1 MENKEHT
8 ILTHIDTLL
17 CELRNAKGIEEV
29 NTIKNKYEELLSNE
43 DNQLIESIMQNALIL
58 AEQGITEERRAELNR
73 QLASLTDTE
82 QQEFSEVMKVIDKNL
97 FQYHFQP
104 IVNAKSGEIYSYEA
118 LMRPISDMHLTPFHI
133 LKYAEIADRFNDIER
148 ATFLNI
154 LKLVDDDLISPNEKK
169 IFINSIPK
177 AQLDTN
183 SRREIFQLMMKHSD
197 NIVVEVTEE
206 SELDEEQLTSL
217 RERLQNMGVQ
227 LALDDYGT
235 GYSNVSNLLRY
246 TPEIVKIDRSLI
258 TDIHNDPKKR
268 HFFREIVN
276 FCHSN
281 NIKALAEG
289 VENSDELKAVIMM
302 GADLIQGFYTARP
315 ASELLSSLPEE
326 ISEEIRSYYQEYEE
340 GSSQQIYYADSHERI
355 SLNNLSENDI
365 KRLIIGKKGDG
376 DVTVIGNPTTDTSI
390 HIEIMNNFTGKLML
404 NNAWLSNTKDRPCIS
419 LGENNCLTIIICG
432 ENTLDKG
439 GILVPES
446 SSLTIIG
453 DGKLNINMDSKEY
466 FGIGN
471 DLAST
476 HGSITF
482 DQTGCISITSHG
494 KSGIGIGSGL
504 GGKINILQGQ
514 YIINLKGD
522 TGLGIGSL
530 YRASKLDIRNCD
542 INMEIFLSKGSAL
555 GSLSANSDISI
566 SRSSVK
572 LYVYA
577 YELVGIG
584 TVNGDHAKVSFSDTN
599 ILINM
604 RGQRC
609 SAIAALDGST
619 NIHTER
625 VGLRVIAGGDKVLW
639 FGGFIK
645 ESDIDLYDT
654 DTNIRLETSASELAC
669 ATLKNA
675 TITSGRFLLS
685 INGEEVEKIE
695 CV

>member
-1 MENKEHT
+1 MKPKEHT

-17 CELRNAKGIEEV
+17 CELIDAKSIDEI
-29 NTIKNKYEELLSNE
+29 NKIKNRYEVLPFNE
-43 DNQLIESIMQNALIL
+43 DKPLIDSIMKNALIL
-58 AEQGITEERRAELNR
+58 AEQGIAEEKKAAFSR
-73 QLASLTDTE
+73 QFASLTETE
-82 QQEFSEVMKVIDKNL
+82 QQEFSEVMNIIDKNL

-154 LKLVDDDLISPNEKK
+154 LKLVDDDSISPNEKK
-169 IFINSIPK
+169 IFINSIPRSH
-177 AQLDTN
+177 LDPN
-183 SRREIFQLMMKHSD
+183 SKREVFRLMIKHSD
-197 NIVVEVTEE
+197 NIVVEMTEE
-206 SELDEEQLTSL
+206 SELDEEHLSSI
-217 RERLQNMGVQ
+217 RERLHNMGVQ

-289 VENSDELKAVIMM
+289 VETSEELKAVIMM

-315 ASELLSSLPEE
+315 AAELLDSIPEE
-326 ISEEIRSYYQEYEE
+326 ISEEIRSYYQEHED
-340 GSSQQIYYADSHERI
+340 GSSQQVYYADNFERI
-355 SLNNLSENDI
+355 SLEKLSENNI
-365 KRLIIGKKGDG
+365 KRLIIGKNGDG
-376 DVTVIGNPTTDTSI
+376 DVTVNGSPALDTPI
-390 HIEIMNNFTGKLML
+390 HIETVNNFSGNLIL
-404 NNAWLSNTKDRPCIS
+404 NNAWLSNTKERPCIS
-419 LGENNCLTIIICG
+419 LGENSNITITISG
-432 ENTLDKG
+432 DNKLDNG

-446 SSLTIIG
+446 SDLTILG
-453 DGKLNINMDSKEY
+453 DGKLDINIDSKEY
-466 FGIGN
+466 FCIGN
-471 DLAST
+471 DLESN

-482 DQTGCISITSHG
+482 NQSGCISITAHG
-494 KSGIGIGSGL
+494 KAGVGIGSGL
-504 GGKINILQGQ
+504 GGNINILQGQ
-514 YIINLKGD
+514 YIINLTGD

-530 YRASKLDIRNCD
+530 YRAGKLDICNCD
-542 INMEIFLSKGSAL
+542 LNMEFSLAKGSGL
-555 GSLSANSDISI
+555 GSLSSNSDISI

-572 LYVYA
+572 LYVSGF
-577 YELVGIG
+577 EFVGIG
-584 TVNGDHAKVSFSDTN
+584 TVNGDYAKVIFSDSN

-619 NIHTER
+619 YIHTER
-625 VGLRVIAGGDKVLW
+625 VGQRVIAGGDKVLW

-654 DTNIRLETSASELAC
+654 DTNIRLETSVSELAS
-669 ATLKNA
+669 AAVKN
-675 TITSGRFLLS
+675 TKHTSGRFRLS
-685 INGEEVEKIE
+685 INGEEVENIGE
-695 CV
+695 L